1 MKTHEK
7 MLGRPRHI
15 RPYWLT
21 AMAISLA
28 SGLPSSAIANPFS
41 SRPPVS
47 IEELGNLRG
56 GFTLPNGMD
65 VMAGVQIE
73 TRVNGEL
80 ALHTVLNIADP
91 TKAALEIFA
100 PPSQALGSIRVAQRD
115 AGSVV
120 ILQGPNLEVQHLTG
134 NATGILVANTLDNRA
149 IDTVATVRVSLA
161 DSAVPIGNLLLRIE
175 SIMIDAVGGT
185 AH

>member
-7 MLGRPRHI
+7 ILSRH
-15 RPYWLT
+15 RQSRLHWLT

-28 SGLPSSAIANPFS
+28 SALPSSAIANPFS
-41 SRPPVS
+41 SAPPVS
-47 IEELGNLRG
+47 IEKLGNLRG
-56 GFTLPNGMD
+56 GVKLPNGMD
-65 VMAGVQIE
+65 VMVGVQIE

-115 AGSVV
+115 TGSVV
-120 ILQGPNLEVQHLTG
+120 ILQGPNLEIQHLTG

-149 IDTVATVRVSLA
+149 IDTVATVHVSLA
-161 DSAVPIGNLLLRIE
+161 DSAVPIGNILLRME
-175 SIMIDAVGGT
+175 SIMIDAVSGT
-185 AH
+185 TH